1 MIVFQILDITKN
13 CVINTDHVT
22 FFIINVYSPH
32 EMNGNLLIFNCI
44 DVRLKLCSSATF
56 YIFVWD
62 KPCGWFWWK
71 KTKQGCEIFFPQL
84 SNLSQ
89 PVFFT
94 WKPNPLGLGNCSVP
108 NFCETG
114 FRYFCSLFT
123 GTLHEF
129 VPYTKELFM
138 LKKPKLLTRE
148 GFNVFTVRKKQKSFC
163 EIASWKILR
172 MC

>member
-22 FFIINVYSPH
+22 FFIINLYSPH

-71 KTKQGCEIFFPQL
+71 KTKQGCEIFFPNFQICHNQFFL
-84 SNLSQ
+84 LENPTHWGLETAVCPIFAKPVLDIFAVCSLVPCMNLSH
-89 PVFFT
+89 T
-94 WKPNPLGLGNCSVP
+94 
-108 NFCETG
+108 
-114 FRYFCSLFT
+114 
-123 GTLHEF
+123 
-129 VPYTKELFM
+129 
-138 LKKPKLLTRE
+138 
-148 GFNVFTVRKKQKSFC
+148 QKSYLCSKNQNYLLEKDLTF
-163 EIASWKILR
+163 SW
-172 MC
+172 